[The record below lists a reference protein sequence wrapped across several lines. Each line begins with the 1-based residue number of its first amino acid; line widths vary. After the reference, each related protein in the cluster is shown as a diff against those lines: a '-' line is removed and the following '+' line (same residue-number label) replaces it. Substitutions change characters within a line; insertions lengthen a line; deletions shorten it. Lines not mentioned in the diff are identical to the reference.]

1 MRERDSGRLPW
12 ARALLLL
19 VFFFA
24 FFAAWAIVS
33 DMAVSFHVS
42 LFYGRGDGLAPIF
55 LLTLLISIPFLFV
68 KFSFGY
74 FVGFYLF
81 VMMSGY
87 FWVNR
92 FGTLGYD
99 RHAGLISATASIIL
113 FLLPVLL
120 LTIPAKR
127 TFSLPHK
134 VMDLIP
140 VCVLGLSAFI
150 LAVTA
155 FDGFRF
161 VSLADMYKH
170 REEIS
175 HSRAVNYAIGISG
188 GALLP
193 FAFACALSRKRWVVL
208 ALLCG
213 VAFLLYAT
221 TFTKLSLLAPFYLIF
236 IAALTRF
243 FEARSVVIVSLLIPI
258 TVGLI
263 ARAFNSE
270 ITNDVFGFLLLRL
283 LAIPAISLEHYFVFF
298 SDHPFTHFCQV
309 RLIRAFVECPYQ
321 ELGVAL
327 SYWFGLG
334 NQNASLFATEGVASV
349 GPTLAPLVAF
359 FCGAVIAAGNMV
371 SAGLPKRFIL
381 ISGCMMPQVL
391 LNIPLSITF
400 LSHGMGVL
408 FVLWYLTPRDYFDR
422 FPGAGA
428 ISNEVRAI
436 AMRRPTP

>member
-1 MRERDSGRLPW
+1 MGEGGFGRLPW

-19 VFFFA
+19 VFFSV
-24 FFAAWAIVS
+24 FFAAWVVVS
-33 DMAVSFHVS
+33 DIAVSFHVS
-42 LFYGRGDGLAPIF
+42 LFHGRGGAVAPIF
-55 LLTLLISIPFLFV
+55 LLTLLISIPFVFV

-99 RHAGLISATASIIL
+99 RAAGLASAAASIAL
-113 FLLPVLL
+113 FLIPALL

-127 TFSLPHK
+127 PFSLPHK
-134 VMDLIP
+134 ALDALP
-140 VCVLGLSAFI
+140 VCVLVLSAFV
-150 LAVTA
+150 LTGAA

-161 VSLADMYKH
+161 VSLAEMYRH

-175 HSRAVNYAIGISG
+175 HARAVNYAIGILD

-193 FAFACALSRKRWVVL
+193 FAFACALSRKRWLVL

-213 VAFLLYAT
+213 AALLLYAT
-221 TFTKLSLLAPFYLIF
+221 AFTKLSLLVPFYLIF

-243 FEARSVVIVSLLIPI
+243 FEARAAVIISLLVPI
-258 TVGLI
+258 AVGLI
-263 ARAFNSE
+263 ARAFDSE
-270 ITNDVFGFLLLRL
+270 ITNAVFGFLLLRL
-283 LAIPAISLEHYFVFF
+283 LAIPSISLEHYFVYFA
-298 SDHPFTHFCQV
+298 DHPVTHFCQITPIR
-309 RLIRAFVECPYQ
+309 RLVGCPYP

-327 SYWFGLG
+327 SNWFGLG
-334 NQNASLFATEGVASV
+334 NQNGSLFATEGVASV
-349 GPTLAPLVAF
+349 GPTLAPLMAF
-359 FCGAVIAAGNMV
+359 FCGVAIAVGNMA

-381 ISGCMMPQVL
+381 ISACMMPQIL
-391 LNIPLSITF
+391 LNIPLSTTF

-408 FVLWYLTPRDYFDR
+408 FVLWYLVPRDYFDR
-422 FPGAGA
+422 SREGTAT
-428 ISNEVRAI
+428 SN
-436 AMRRPTP
+436 

>member
-1 MRERDSGRLPW
+1 LETFDQMAEGRSGRLPW

-19 VFFFA
+19 VFFSA

-33 DMAVSFHVS
+33 DMAVSFHIS
-42 LFYGRGDGLAPIF
+42 LFYGRGDAIAPML

-74 FVGFYLF
+74 LVGFYLF

-99 RHAGLISATASIIL
+99 RPAGLASAAASIVL
-113 FLLPVLL
+113 FLIPVLL

-127 TFSLPHK
+127 LFCLPHK
-134 VMDLIP
+134 VLDAIP
-140 VCVLGLSAFI
+140 VLVLALSAI
-150 LAVTA
+150 VLVAGA

-161 VSLADMYKH
+161 VSLAEMYKH
-170 REEIS
+170 RAEIS
-175 HSRAVNYAIGISG
+175 HSRAFNYAIGILD

-193 FAFACALSRKRWVVL
+193 FAFACALSRKRWLML

-213 VAFLLYAT
+213 TALLLYAT
-221 TFTKLSLLAPFYLIF
+221 AFTKLSLLVPFYLIF

-243 FEARSVVIVSLLIPI
+243 FEARSAVIISLLVPI
-258 TVGLI
+258 IVGLI
-263 ARAFNSE
+263 ARAFDTE
-270 ITNDVFGFLLLRL
+270 ITNAVFGFLLLRL
-283 LAIPAISLEHYFVFF
+283 LAIPSISLEHYFVFF
-298 SDHPFTHFCQV
+298 TDHPVTHFCQIT
-309 RLIRAFVECPYQ
+309 LIRRLVDCPYP

-327 SYWFGLG
+327 SNWFGLG

-349 GPTLAPLVAF
+349 GPALAPLVAF
-359 FCGAVIAAGNMV
+359 FCGVVIAVGNMV
-371 SAGLPKRFIL
+371 SAGLPKRFVL
-381 ISGCMMPQVL
+381 ISACMMPPIL
-391 LNIPLSITF
+391 LNIPLSTTF

-408 FVLWYLTPRDYFDR
+408 FALWYLTPRDYF
-422 FPGAGA
+422 
-428 ISNEVRAI
+428 E
-436 AMRRPTP
+436 RRPGTTSN

>member
-1 MRERDSGRLPW
+1 MRDGGSDRLLW
-12 ARALLLL
+12 VRALLLL
-19 VFFFA
+19 VFFSA

-42 LFYGRGDGLAPIF
+42 LFYGRGDAVAPIF
-55 LLTLLISIPFLFV
+55 LLTLLISIAFLFV

-99 RHAGLISATASIIL
+99 RAAGLVSAAASIIL
-113 FLLPVLL
+113 FLAPVLL

-127 TFSLPHK
+127 TFSLSHRAL
-134 VMDLIP
+134 DAIP
-140 VCVLGLSAFI
+140 VCVLGLSA
-150 LAVTA
+150 LVLVAGA

-161 VSLADMYKH
+161 VSLADMYRH

-175 HSRAVNYAIGISG
+175 HSRAVNYAIGILD

-193 FAFACALSRKRWVVL
+193 FAFACALSRKRWLVL

-213 VAFLLYAT
+213 AALLLYAT
-221 TFTKLSLLAPFYLIF
+221 AFTKLSLLVPFYLIF

-243 FEARSVVIVSLLIPI
+243 FEARSVVIISLLIPV

-270 ITNDVFGFLLLRL
+270 ITNAVFGFLLLRL
-283 LAIPAISLEHYFVFF
+283 VAIPSISLEHYYVFF
-298 SDHPFTHFCQV
+298 ADHPFTHFCQITLV
-309 RLIRAFVECPYQ
+309 RRFVDCPYQ

-327 SYWFGLG
+327 SNWFGLG

-359 FCGAVIAAGNMV
+359 FCGAVIAVGNTV
-371 SAGLPKRFIL
+371 SAGLPKQFIL
-381 ISGCMMPQVL
+381 VSACMMPQILRDV
-391 LNIPLSITF
+391 PLSITF
-400 LSHGMGVL
+400 LSHGMGLL
-408 FVLWYLTPRDYFDR
+408 FALWYLTPRDYFDR
-422 FPGAGA
+422 QPRA
-428 ISNEVRAI
+428 ISN
-436 AMRRPTP
+436 

>member
-1 MRERDSGRLPW
+1 MTERDSGRLPW

-19 VFFFA
+19 AFFSA

-33 DMAVSFHVS
+33 DMAVNFHVS
-42 LFYGRGDGLAPIF
+42 LFHGRGDAVAPIF
-55 LLTLLISIPFLFV
+55 LLTLLIAIPFLFV

-87 FWVNR
+87 FWLNR

-99 RHAGLISATASIIL
+99 RHAALISATASIVL
-113 FLLPVLL
+113 FLIPVLL

-134 VMDLIP
+134 VLDLIP
-140 VCVLGLSAFI
+140 VCVLGLSAVI
-150 LAVTA
+150 LTVTA
-155 FDGFRF
+155 FEGFRF
-161 VSLADMYKH
+161 VSLAEMYKH

-175 HSRAVNYAIGISG
+175 HSRAVNYAIGILD

-221 TFTKLSLLAPFYLIF
+221 TFTKLSLLVPFYLIY

-243 FEARSVVIVSLLIPI
+243 FEARAVVIVSLLIPI
-258 TVGLI
+258 IVGLI
-263 ARAFNSE
+263 ARAFDSE
-270 ITNDVFGFLLLRL
+270 ITNAVFGFLLLRL
-283 LAIPAISLEHYFVFF
+283 LAIPTISLEHYFVFF
-298 SDHPFTHFCQV
+298 SDHPFTQFCQV
-309 RLIRAFVECPYQ
+309 RLIRGFVDCPYQ

-327 SYWFGLG
+327 SNWFGIG

-359 FCGAVIAAGNMV
+359 FCGAVIAIGNMV
-371 SAGLPKRFIL
+371 SAGLPKQFIL
-381 ISGCMMPQVL
+381 ISACMMPQIL
-391 LNIPLSITF
+391 LNLPLSTTL

-408 FVLWYLTPRDYFDR
+408 FALLYLTPRDYFDR
-422 FPGAGA
+422 QPEHRLGRGRKPG
-428 ISNEVRAI
+428 
-436 AMRRPTP
+436 